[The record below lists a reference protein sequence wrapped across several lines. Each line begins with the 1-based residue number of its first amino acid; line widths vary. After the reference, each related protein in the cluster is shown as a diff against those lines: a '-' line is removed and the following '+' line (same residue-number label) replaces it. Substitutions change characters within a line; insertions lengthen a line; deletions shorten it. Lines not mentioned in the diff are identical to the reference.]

1 MGGMLLS
8 RNATGPGS
16 ALEGLAVPAGLVR
29 KLRPCCQ
36 LSTRG
41 CQVCGEGCQEERNGT
56 HSSSSAPT
64 SAAFSGS
71 VGVAGAAAAA
81 KAASSLRWASFLW
94 ASSSVGRVGRFG
106 ASSGEDAEGRMDS
119 GALTTSVTV

>member
-1 MGGMLLS
+1 MLPGCCVGGILPGARVGGMLLS

-16 ALEGLAVPAGLVR
+16 ALEGLAVPVGLVR

-56 HSSSSAPT
+56 HSSSSSVAT
-64 SAAFSGS
+64 SADFSGS
-71 VGVAGAAAAA
+71 VGAAGAAAAA
-81 KAASSLRWASFLW
+81 KAASSLRWASFLR
-94 ASSSVGRVGRFG
+94 ASSSIGRVGG
-106 ASSGEDAEGRMDS
+106 LG
-119 GALTTSVTV
+119 